1 MGNIPIYKDMFVWSS
16 SYIYGMKKTRFFY
29 EINYFLIVLLG
40 WLLLF
45 DKAVEVNRAKK
56 KESPENWAGC
66 ILGVAGAGGIES
78 GMTVGEGSTDQEVKK
93 IKNVNAAQK
102 TDGVQDAGST
112 EATENADLPESA
124 ESGDERS
131 SAQSGK
137 IRVLLMDSGYQSYYH
152 SSVTLNLN
160 GADYEYTPDSPELS
174 QGELVLEGGE
184 EGITITSIKRQENP
198 PVYYGTLEIQNTP
211 QGLILINELPLETY
225 LEGVVPSEMPA
236 SYENQALMAQTVCA
250 RTYAVCQI
258 EEGSLKKEYGADVDD
273 SVNFQVYGNIAP
285 TAKTSQAVRETSG
298 QIMCQDG
305 KPITAYYFST
315 SSGRTSTDEI
325 WGGTPS
331 SYLKSV
337 ECGFD
342 QNAPWSS
349 WNVTIPWKILEKRTR
364 NLTVGESLN
373 SIQVVKKNESG
384 AVTGLQITTEKEEI
398 QLEGEYEIRDFL
410 SPQGQTITEKDGST
424 VTGGGILPS
433 SYFQLKVNKGDCVE
447 ITGGGFGHGVGMSQ
461 TAANE
466 MAKEGYSWQD
476 ILEYFFRNVTLETW
490 Q

>member
-1 MGNIPIYKDMFVWSS
+1 MFVWSS
-16 SYIYGMKKTRFFY
+16 SYIYCMKKTRFFY

-45 DKAVEVNRAKK
+45 HKAAEVNRARE
-56 KESPENWAGC
+56 KEGWKTWTGC
-66 ILGVAGAGGIES
+66 VLGIAGAGGIES
-78 GMTVGEGSTDQEVKK
+78 GMTVGVQNTGS
-93 IKNVNAAQK
+93 A
-102 TDGVQDAGST
+102 
-112 EATENADLPESA
+112 EATENDDLPEIA
-124 ESGDERS
+124 ESGDERLYTL
-131 SAQSGK
+131 SGK

-174 QGELVLEGGE
+174 QGELVLGGGE
-184 EGITITSIKRQENP
+184 AGITITSIERQESP

-211 QGLILINELPLETY
+211 QGLLLINELPLETY

-236 SYENQALMAQTVCA
+236 SYESQALMAQAVCA
-250 RTYAVCQI
+250 RTYAVCQM
-258 EEGSLKKEYGADVDD
+258 EEGSLQEEYGADVDD

-285 TAKTSQAVRETSG
+285 TDKTSQAVRETSG

-305 KPITAYYFST
+305 KPVTAYYFST

-325 WGGTPS
+325 WGGTSS

-337 ECGFD
+337 ECEFD

-349 WNVTIPWKILEKRTR
+349 WKVTIPWTVLEERTR
-364 NLTVGESLN
+364 NLTGSESLE
-373 SIQVVKKNESG
+373 SIQVVKKSESG
-384 AVTGLQITTEKEEI
+384 AVTGLQITTEKEAV
-398 QLEGEYEIRDFL
+398 QLEGEYEIREFL

-424 VTGGGILPS
+424 VTGGSLLPS
-433 SYFQLKVNKGDCVE
+433 SYFQLKANKGGCVE

-466 MAKEGYSWQD
+466 MAKEGYSWQE
-476 ILEYFFRNVTLETW
+476 ILKYFFRDITLDRYE
-490 Q
+490 